1 MIKKKSIFCLYLAWL
16 FHETRNSSIELR
28 KLELICTGP
37 IYDDDFDQA
46 IDDFQQECTT
56 APFWLERNAAITDDE
71 DRFNAVIRFNI

>member
-1 MIKKKSIFCLYLAWL
+1 
-16 FHETRNSSIELR
+16 LR